1 MANVMDSSVPYSKM
15 GVPFQPPFIH
25 TQTYY
30 SELKTTKVSD
40 HVCFS
45 LEESSLLLCN
55 VGMKKA
61 ILYTLSS
68 GSLKHRFPPSFN
80 FAVWKMAPSE
90 KESHAEFASSFF
102 PPNAS
107 GGIFK
112 VNTELISKIDWCSFF
127 VLLRMHTLPKNRVSQ
142 SFLGL
147 KQFLIVPFNSSQFTV
162 F

>member
-1 MANVMDSSVPYSKM
+1 MQSIWTKCFNPSLFKFHGQCYRFHSVPSSEM

-90 KESHAEFASSFF
+90 KRAMLSLPLVFF

-112 VNTELISKIDWCSFF
+112 VNTELISKIDWCSF
-127 VLLRMHTLPKNRVSQ
+127 LCSSECIPYPKIGSV
-142 SFLGL
+142 
-147 KQFLIVPFNSSQFTV
+147 KV

>member
-1 MANVMDSSVPYSKM
+1 MANVMDSSVPSSEM

-68 GSLKHRFPPSFN
+68 LKHRFPPSFN

-102 PPNAS
+102 SRQMLVVAFSRLTQSSFPKLIGALFCAPQNAYLTQ
-107 GGIFK
+107 K
-112 VNTELISKIDWCSFF
+112 
-127 VLLRMHTLPKNRVSQ
+127 
-142 SFLGL
+142 
-147 KQFLIVPFNSSQFTV
+147 
-162 F
+162 